1 MRVDPQE
8 NDPKNKEIFESV
20 EAELEK
26 KFHNVVRNLGFC
38 HFYWGE
44 KKAILRKK
52 HGIDW
57 KSPAEMNPG
66 TLFD

>member
-1 MRVDPQE
+1 MQVDTQE
-8 NDPKNKEIFESV
+8 NDPKYKEIFESV

-26 KFHNVVRNLGFC
+26 KFHNVRRSLGFC
-38 HFYWGE
+38 HLYWGE
-44 KKAILRKK
+44 KKAILWKK

-57 KSPAEMNPG
+57 KSPSEMNPD